1 MIMWVGKFFV
11 YILIILILLILF
23 YSLMV
28 GGVLAALR
36 LLMEVFN
43 FVF

>member
-1 MIMWVGKFFV
+1 MIMWVGKLFV

-23 YSLMV
+23 YGLMV
-28 GGVLAALR
+28 GGVLAVLR

>member
-23 YSLMV
+23 YGLMV
-28 GGVLAALR
+28 GGVLAVLR